1 MKKILLVVTNIS
13 KYPNLER
20 ATGLWLGEA
29 VHFADE
35 IEKEGY
41 QIDYVSP
48 KGGYTPLDP
57 HSLQADQMTELDW
70 KYYANPDF
78 LNKLSTTLSA
88 DSINP
93 NDYDAIYYAG
103 GHGVMWDF
111 AEDESLQNIAST
123 IYANGGVVSAVCHG
137 VVGLLNIK
145 NGDGEYLI
153 KNTKVTGFTNT
164 EEIAVG
170 LDKAVPF
177 LTEDEL
183 IRKGANYVKGA
194 DWSVFTVTDN
204 RIVTG
209 QNPASGGAVAK
220 EVIKV
225 LKSLESSPM

>member
-1 MKKILLVVTNIS
+1 MKKILVVVTNIS

-29 VHFADE
+29 VHFAAE
-35 IEKEGY
+35 MEKEGY

-48 KGGYTPLDP
+48 KGGHTPLDP
-57 HSLQADQMTELDW
+57 HSLQAEQMTELDW
-70 KYYANPDF
+70 QYYSNDDF

-88 DSINP
+88 DAINP

-111 AEDESLQNIAST
+111 SEDENLQNIAST
-123 IYANGGVVSAVCHG
+123 IYDNGGVVSAVCHG

-170 LDKAVPF
+170 LDKVVPF

-183 IRKGANYVKGA
+183 VRKGANYVKGE
-194 DWSVFTVTDN
+194 DWAVFAVADN

-220 EVIKV
+220 EVIQL
-225 LKSLESSPM
+225 LKSM

>member
-1 MKKILLVVTNIS
+1 MKKILVVVTNIS

-29 VHFADE
+29 VHFAAE
-35 IEKEGY
+35 MEKEGY

-48 KGGYTPLDP
+48 KGGHTPLDP
-57 HSLQADQMTELDW
+57 HSLQAEQMTELDW
-70 KYYANPDF
+70 QYYSNDDF

-88 DSINP
+88 DAINP

-111 AEDESLQNIAST
+111 PEDENLQSIAST
-123 IYANGGVVSAVCHG
+123 IYDNGGVVSAVCHG

-170 LDKAVPF
+170 LDKVVPF

-183 IRKGANYVKGA
+183 VRKGANYVKGE
-194 DWSVFTVTDN
+194 DWAVFAVADN

-220 EVIKV
+220 EVIQL
-225 LKSLESSPM
+225 LKSL

>member
-1 MKKILLVVTNIS
+1 MKKILVVVTNIS

-29 VHFADE
+29 VHFAAE
-35 IEKEGY
+35 VEKEGY
-41 QIDYVSP
+41 KVDYVSP
-48 KGGYTPLDP
+48 KGGHTPIDP

-70 KYYANPDF
+70 QYYSNNDF

-88 DSINP
+88 DDVNP

-111 AEDESLQNIAST
+111 ANDEKLQNIASK
-123 IYANGGVVSAVCHG
+123 IHENGGIVAAVCHG
-137 VVGLLNIK
+137 AVGLLNIK
-145 NGDGEYLI
+145 NAAGNYLI
-153 KNTKVTGFTNT
+153 ADKKVTGFANT

-170 LDKAVPF
+170 LDKIVPF

-183 IRKGANYVKGA
+183 VRRGANYVKGEDWAVFAVA
-194 DWSVFTVTDN
+194 DDRV
-204 RIVTG
+204 VTG

-220 EVIKV
+220 EVLQL
-225 LKSLESSPM
+225 LKSV

>member
-1 MKKILLVVTNIS
+1 MKKILVVVTNIS

-29 VHFADE
+29 VHFAAE
-35 IEKEGY
+35 MEKEGY

-48 KGGYTPLDP
+48 KGGHTPLDP
-57 HSLQADQMTELDW
+57 HSLQAEQMTELYW
-70 KYYANPDF
+70 QYYTNDDF

-88 DSINP
+88 DAINP

-111 AEDESLQNIAST
+111 SEDENLQNIAST
-123 IYANGGVVSAVCHG
+123 IYDNGGVVSAVCHG

-145 NGDGEYLI
+145 NSDGEYLI

-170 LDKAVPF
+170 LDKVVPF

-183 IRKGANYVKGA
+183 VRKGANYVKGE
-194 DWSVFTVTDN
+194 DWAVFAVADN

-220 EVIKV
+220 EVIQL
-225 LKSLESSPM
+225 LKSM

>member
-1 MKKILLVVTNIS
+1 MKKILVVVTNIS

-29 VHFADE
+29 VHFTAE
-35 IEKEGY
+35 MEKEGY

-48 KGGYTPLDP
+48 KGGHTPLDP
-57 HSLQADQMTELDW
+57 HSLQAEQMTELDW
-70 KYYANPDF
+70 QYYSNDDF

-88 DSINP
+88 DAINP

-111 AEDESLQNIAST
+111 SEDENLQNIAST
-123 IYANGGVVSAVCHG
+123 IYDNGGVVSAVCHG

-170 LDKAVPF
+170 LDKVVPF

-183 IRKGANYVKGA
+183 VRKGANYVKGE
-194 DWSVFTVTDN
+194 DWAVFAVADN

-220 EVIKV
+220 EVIQL
-225 LKSLESSPM
+225 LKSM

>member
-1 MKKILLVVTNIS
+1 MKKILVVVTNIS

-29 VHFADE
+29 VHFTAE
-35 IEKEGY
+35 MEKEGY

-48 KGGYTPLDP
+48 KGGHTPLDP
-57 HSLQADQMTELDW
+57 HSLQAEQMTELDW
-70 KYYANPDF
+70 QYYSNDDF

-88 DSINP
+88 DAINP

-111 AEDESLQNIAST
+111 PEDENLQSIAST
-123 IYANGGVVSAVCHG
+123 IYDNGGVVSAVCHG

-170 LDKAVPF
+170 LDKVVPF

-183 IRKGANYVKGA
+183 VRKGANYVKGE
-194 DWSVFTVTDN
+194 DWAVFAVADN

-220 EVIKV
+220 EVIQL
-225 LKSLESSPM
+225 LKSL

>member
-1 MKKILLVVTNIS
+1 MKKILVVVTNIS

-29 VHFADE
+29 VHFAAE
-35 IEKEGY
+35 MEKEGY

-48 KGGYTPLDP
+48 KGGHTPLDP
-57 HSLQADQMTELDW
+57 HSLQAEQMTELDW
-70 KYYANPDF
+70 QYYSNDDF

-88 DSINP
+88 DAINP

-111 AEDESLQNIAST
+111 PEDENLQSIASK
-123 IYANGGVVSAVCHG
+123 IHENGGIVSAVCHG
-137 VVGLLNIK
+137 AVALLNIK
-145 NGDGEYLI
+145 NAEDNYLI
-153 KNTKVTGFTNT
+153 ADTKVTGFANT

-170 LDKAVPF
+170 LDKVVPF
-177 LTEDEL
+177 LTEAEL
-183 IRKGANYVKGA
+183 VRRGANYVKGE
-194 DWSVFTVTDN
+194 DWAVFAVADN

-220 EVIKV
+220 EVIQL
-225 LKSLESSPM
+225 LKSM